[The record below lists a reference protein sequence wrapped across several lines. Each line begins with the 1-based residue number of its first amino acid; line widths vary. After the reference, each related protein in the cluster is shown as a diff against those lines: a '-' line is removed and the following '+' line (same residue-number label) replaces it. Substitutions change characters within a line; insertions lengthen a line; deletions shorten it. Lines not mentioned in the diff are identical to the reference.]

1 VENGINERKDILMKE
16 INASIKIDGK
26 THIVTADWTIFK
38 KLVLQAITE
47 ARAAEIEQ
55 KIISSILEDD
65 TSPGGTD

>member
-1 VENGINERKDILMKE
+1 MKE
-16 INASIKIDGK
+16 INVSIKIDGK
-26 THIVTADWTIFK
+26 THIVTVDWTIFS

-55 KIISSILEDD
+55 KIISSILAEDD